1 MMLTIESPVSENERG
16 DGGMK
21 EMREMRE
28 TSGDKL
34 CGEDDQHNAKFLKQK
49 R

>member
-1 MMLTIESPVSENERG
+1 
-16 DGGMK
+16 MK